1 MKIGLFIGTFAG
13 GGAERMMVNLAK
25 GLVNEGIDITIYVVN
40 KTGPFLKEVPENVL
54 IKSYESNYGVK
65 SILHKIR
72 KTLKNDG
79 LNTFISTQ
87 MHINSAVGLA
97 SIGLKNRPRII
108 FREANTPSKI
118 IVSKFEGLIY
128 KWCYSFADH
137 FVAVSKGV
145 ADDMVEY
152 FKLNPAKISVI
163 YNPVI
168 DDTIYKKMN
177 EVVDHPWF
185 NDPKLKVLIGMGRIL
200 PQKRFEDLIYSFYE
214 VNKIIPSTRLV
225 IFGNRNIDSNYYNKL
240 NIILNKLKIQNYV
253 DFPGFVDNPFKYMKK
268 ASLFVLS
275 SDYEGLPGVLI
286 QAMACECQI
295 ISTNCPSGPNE
306 ILQYG
311 KYGKLVEVGNIS
323 ELSTEIINNLNGV
336 NNYNNMKKRAND
348 FTVENSVSKYLNI
361 II

>member
-1 MKIGLFIGTFAG
+1 
-13 GGAERMMVNLAK
+13 
-25 GLVNEGIDITIYVVN
+25 
-40 KTGPFLKEVPENVL
+40 
-54 IKSYESNYGVK
+54 
-65 SILHKIR
+65 
-72 KTLKNDG
+72 
-79 LNTFISTQ
+79 
-87 MHINSAVGLA
+87 
-97 SIGLKNRPRII
+97 
-108 FREANTPSKI
+108 
-118 IVSKFEGLIY
+118 
-128 KWCYSFADH
+128 
-137 FVAVSKGV
+137 
-145 ADDMVEY
+145 
-152 FKLNPAKISVI
+152 
-163 YNPVI
+163 
-168 DDTIYKKMN
+168 
-177 EVVDHPWF
+177 VDHPWF
-185 NDPKLKVLIGMGRIL
+185 NDPKLKVLIGMGRIQ

-323 ELSTEIINNLNGV
+323 ELSTEIINILNGV